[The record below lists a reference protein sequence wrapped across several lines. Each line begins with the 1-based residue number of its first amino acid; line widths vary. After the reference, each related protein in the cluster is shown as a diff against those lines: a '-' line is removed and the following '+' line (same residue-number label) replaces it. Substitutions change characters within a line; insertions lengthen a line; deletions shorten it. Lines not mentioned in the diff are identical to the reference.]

1 MPTENN
7 PMKSAIDR
15 RLSALCV
22 PDDMAQRIQA
32 AAQKKRPRVIRF
44 RRPLAVAAVFCL
56 VLACSMGV
64 LATTVPS
71 AQNLF
76 AIVGTQISSMLQ
88 PIERS
93 CTDNGIETTVVAAM
107 NDNDMV
113 DIYVAV
119 KDLEGSRINERTN
132 LADVQLSGIAM
143 TPMVQMVQFDEK
155 TATATFRIEGVCGED
170 LNGKK
175 ITLSIGAVLLGRTE
189 WSDQNTGI
197 SVSDIETVFPS
208 PAFQPITGNATRTT
222 VGFSDSG
229 APFNGDQALV
239 PAESDGSL
247 DSMCPWGGLTSG
259 GVADNALHLQL
270 KYSAVGKYAQFT
282 QVFLMTGK
290 PEKDEKLPIHSIDFG
305 KCETR
310 GGSQYYEY
318 TEYILPLPQGA
329 DPEKLTVAYSGIS
342 YEDAVLGKWETTFRL
357 ESVSRQRVA
366 HVELNIGG
374 WHVTQVELSPMGVS
388 VTVDDNGSS
397 DPLPEILAYD
407 KSGAPIPVNGSSSS
421 WNGTERIC
429 KNQFTSPLPLEQ
441 ISRVTIGGVE
451 IDFKN

>member
-1 MPTENN
+1 
-7 PMKSAIDR
+7 
-15 RLSALCV
+15 
-22 PDDMAQRIQA
+22 
-32 AAQKKRPRVIRF
+32 
-44 RRPLAVAAVFCL
+44 
-56 VLACSMGV
+56 MG
-64 LATTVPS
+64 
-71 AQNLF
+71 
-76 AIVGTQISSMLQ
+76 G
-88 PIERS
+88 
-93 CTDNGIETTVVAAM
+93 
-107 NDNDMV
+107 
-113 DIYVAV
+113 
-119 KDLEGSRINERTN
+119 
-132 LADVQLSGIAM
+132 
-143 TPMVQMVQFDEK
+143 
-155 TATATFRIEGVCGED
+155 
-170 LNGKK
+170 
-175 ITLSIGAVLLGRTE
+175 TE

-247 DSMCPWGGLTSG
+247 DSMFPWGGLTSG

-342 YEDAVLGKWETTFRL
+342 YEDAVPGKWETTFRL

>member
-1 MPTENN
+1 
-7 PMKSAIDR
+7 
-15 RLSALCV
+15 
-22 PDDMAQRIQA
+22 
-32 AAQKKRPRVIRF
+32 
-44 RRPLAVAAVFCL
+44 
-56 VLACSMGV
+56 
-64 LATTVPS
+64 
-71 AQNLF
+71 
-76 AIVGTQISSMLQ
+76 
-88 PIERS
+88 
-93 CTDNGIETTVVAAM
+93 M

-247 DSMCPWGGLTSG
+247 DSMFPWGGLTSG

-290 PEKDEKLPIHSIDFG
+290 PEKDESCRSIPLISGNAKRAEEASITNTPNIFSHFR
-305 KCETR
+305 KAQTR
-310 GGSQYYEY
+310 
-318 TEYILPLPQGA
+318 
-329 DPEKLTVAYSGIS
+329 
-342 YEDAVLGKWETTFRL
+342 
-357 ESVSRQRVA
+357 
-366 HVELNIGG
+366 
-374 WHVTQVELSPMGVS
+374 
-388 VTVDDNGSS
+388 
-397 DPLPEILAYD
+397 
-407 KSGAPIPVNGSSSS
+407 KS
-421 WNGTERIC
+421 
-429 KNQFTSPLPLEQ
+429 
-441 ISRVTIGGVE
+441 
-451 IDFKN
+451 

>member
-71 AQNLF
+71 VQNLF

-247 DSMCPWGGLTSG
+247 DSMFPWGGLTSG

-342 YEDAVLGKWETTFRL
+342 YEDAVPGKWETTFRL

-397 DPLPEILAYD
+397 DPLPEILALTNQ
-407 KSGAPIPVNGSSSS
+407 APPFPSMVLPAPGTVRSVFAKTNSLPHCPWSRFPV
-421 WNGTERIC
+421 
-429 KNQFTSPLPLEQ
+429 
-441 ISRVTIGGVE
+441 
-451 IDFKN
+451 